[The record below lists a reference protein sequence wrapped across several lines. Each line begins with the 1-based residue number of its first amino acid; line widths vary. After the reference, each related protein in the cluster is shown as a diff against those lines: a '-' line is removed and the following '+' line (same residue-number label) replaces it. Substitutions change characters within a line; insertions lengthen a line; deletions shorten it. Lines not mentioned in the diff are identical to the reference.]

1 MIATTI
7 DRYNPHCS
15 NRIEIVVTQENIVPV
30 EASAELLTPDSFVR
44 VYDVDFD
51 DLGKYPDGLDDIR
64 KERRQ
69 GFLVRNVM
77 PADFCA
83 EVVARLERRE
93 NTFLELSFQQTYGA
107 HLLGRP
113 VDMSDPS
120 LTQYFR
126 ESAEWRDACRKLFS
140 GGPDFEQRIEEVCRR
155 IGGGRSVQVPP
166 ARAPDEGSYV
176 SSTIRIL
183 PPGGTI
189 GVHCGNEAMHRVT
202 YDHLNTMIENLD
214 QLSFFL
220 TLSAPED
227 GGELVIFSLRHDMI
241 DSTMMNKE
249 GNRCYVD
256 DVIDRYERVTV
267 RPRTGDL
274 LIFDGGRYFHLVS
287 PVQGARTR
295 WTIGGFI
302 GFGRDDKSL
311 YYWS

>member
-1 MIATTI
+1 MTEDHPSPTMI
-7 DRYNPHCS
+7 DG
-15 NRIEIVVTQENIVPV
+15 Q
-30 EASAELLTPDSFVR
+30 LLTPDSFVQ
-44 VYDVDFD
+44 VFDVDVD
-51 DLGKYPDGLDDIR
+51 DLHHFPNGLDDIR
-64 KERRQ
+64 QERLQ
-69 GFLVRNVM
+69 GLLIRNVM

-83 EVVARLERRE
+83 EVVARLERKE
-93 NTFLELSFQQTYGA
+93 IPFLELSFQKTYGA

-113 VDMSDPS
+113 VDMSDPG

-126 ESAEWRDACRKLFS
+126 ESREFREACRKLFQ
-140 GGPDFEQRIEEVCRR
+140 GGPDYESRIEDVCKR

-166 ARAPDEGSYV
+166 ARAPDEGSYI

-189 GVHCGNEAMHRVT
+189 GVHCGNEAMYRQT
-202 YDHLNTMIENLD
+202 YNHLNTIIENVD

-220 TLSAPED
+220 TLNAPEG
-227 GGELVIFSLRHDMI
+227 GGELVIFSLRHDAI
-241 DSTMMNKE
+241 EPSMMNKE
-249 GNRCYVD
+249 GTRCYVD
-256 DVIDRYERVTV
+256 NVIDRYQKVAV

-287 PVQGARTR
+287 PVLGAKIR